1 MKFLQLSY
9 RSLLPFYAPTAPHK
23 SEPFFFPW
31 ADISA
36 LFVLFLLLEG
46 VKNGKEKNSLPPQTD
61 TFVEMLAHL
70 KRAPFLSST
79 LFHLPPT
86 HFPQGAFS
94 LFRSLVAKKN
104 LRASY
109 ITVMTAEIGSIHIHS
124 VSVTIKFIHIINKF
138 SALVLSLSLRFEGC
152 GERGKSRKEF
162 SLPYRKKEFGMKK

>member
-1 MKFLQLSY
+1 
-9 RSLLPFYAPTAPHK
+9 
-23 SEPFFFPW
+23 
-31 ADISA
+31 
-36 LFVLFLLLEG
+36 
-46 VKNGKEKNSLPPQTD
+46 
-61 TFVEMLAHL
+61 MLAHL

-138 SALVLSLSLRFEGC
+138 SALVLSLSSIRSC

-162 SLPYRKKEFGMKK
+162 SLPYRKKEFGMKKWSLPSQHIYLAAGGGLETRWSIRFCTLNNYTGKSCHVEKSAAAALPG